1 MKRNTLRFAQLE
13 ASSIAPTVW
22 PILGGYTHLL
32 KDFIQWIRCR
42 SPSFLLGIGQLC
54 GGEGVIDDGLYPC
67 RALIGQGVLGHKVA
81 DQAPLLIKGTQ

>member
-42 SPSFLLGIGQLC
+42 SPSFLLGIGQPRRRY
-54 GGEGVIDDGLYPC
+54 I
-67 RALIGQGVLGHKVA
+67 RTAFAVLPSLSRSSTSSAAKSMA
-81 DQAPLLIKGTQ
+81 